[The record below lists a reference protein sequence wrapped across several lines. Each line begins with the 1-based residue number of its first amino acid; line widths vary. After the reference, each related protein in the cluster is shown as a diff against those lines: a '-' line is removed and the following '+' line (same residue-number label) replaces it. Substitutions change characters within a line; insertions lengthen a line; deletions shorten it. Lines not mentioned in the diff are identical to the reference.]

1 MKGFSPIPGTFFKS
15 RRLGLAVIMLLFLQ
29 ACSSTTFVYKRL
41 DFILPWYL
49 DDYVDL
55 NRDQRASLDTLLQPF
70 LHWHRVEELP
80 RYVQILAEIEQ
91 SLDHRVTPEVI
102 GQTFSELERAWLRLE
117 EEVLGWTFALGAEL
131 SDEQIEEFLIVLR
144 EQQSE
149 YEQEYLHRSDEEY
162 LEDSYDNFLDGI
174 QDYLGRLDKGQR
186 ASLRQAS
193 SELQRMD
200 VLWLEERATWLVNM
214 GALLEREPGWQ
225 QKLRDLRDARE
236 DNHSPQYSEMYAHN
250 LEVIK
255 GAIATVL
262 NSRSEKQ
269 DRRLRKKIR
278 NLRQDF
284 GTLIAQ
290 ANPGKGQL

>member
-1 MKGFSPIPGTFFKS
+1 MKGFNA
-15 RRLGLAVIMLLFLQ
+15 RRYGLAASLLLLLQ
-29 ACSSTTFVYKRL
+29 ACSSTTFVYNRL

-55 NRDQRASLDTLLQPF
+55 NRDQRASLDALLQPF

-80 RYVQILAEIEQ
+80 RYVQILGEIEQ
-91 SLDHRVTPEVI
+91 GLDQTVTPPMI

-117 EEVLGWTFALGAEL
+117 DEALGWMFTLGVEL
-131 SDEQIEEFLIVLR
+131 SDEQIEEFLVVLR

-149 YEQEYLHRSDEEY
+149 YEEEYLHRSDEEY
-162 LEDSYDNFLDGI
+162 LEDSYDNFLDSL

-186 ASLRQAS
+186 TTLRQAS
-193 SELQRMD
+193 AELQRMD
-200 VLWLEERATWLVNM
+200 VLWLEERDKWLANM
-214 GALLEREPGWQ
+214 AVLLEREPGWQ

-236 DNHSPQYSEMYAHN
+236 DNYSPRYREMYTHN
-250 LEVIK
+250 LDVIK
-255 GAIATVL
+255 GALATVI

-269 DRRLRKKIR
+269 DSRLRKKLR

-284 GTLIAQ
+284 ETLIAQ
-290 ANPGKGQL
+290 GSS